1 MCVINNVA
9 RVCDNGRV
17 PKVVDHEGRRA
28 ELAAALWRV
37 ALRDGFDSVS
47 VRSVAEESAWSA
59 GALRHYFPDKTQM
72 VLFAIDVAVES
83 VRQRIGEV
91 NAAAGALST
100 ELVQAHLE
108 QLLPL
113 DGERRLE
120 SEAWF
125 ALVALAHRDPS
136 AAQRR
141 TEVDELIRG
150 AVGSAVAALEDL
162 GALGAERT
170 RTAEVMRLHA
180 LLDGMVVQLLAR
192 PPRLSPQQARDI
204 LVRHLAELSA

>member
-1 MCVINNVA
+1 M
-9 RVCDNGRV
+9 

-37 ALRDGFDSVS
+37 ALRDGFDAVS

-59 GALRHYFPDKTQM
+59 GALRHYFPDKTEM
-72 VLFAIDVAVES
+72 VLFAIDFVVES
-83 VRQRIGEV
+83 VRQRISQA
-91 NAAAGALST
+91 NAAAGSLSPQ
-100 ELVQAHLE
+100 LIQAHLE

-113 DGERRLE
+113 DDERRLE

-125 ALVALAHRDPS
+125 ALVALARGDVS

-150 AVGSAVAALEDL
+150 AVESAVAALEELGTL
-162 GALGAERT
+162 GAGRT
-170 RTAEVMRLHA
+170 RAAEAARLHA

-192 PPRLSPQQARDI
+192 PARLSPQQARDM
-204 LVRHLAELSA
+204 LVQHLAELCA

>member
-1 MCVINNVA
+1 M
-9 RVCDNGRV
+9 

-28 ELAAALWRV
+28 ELAVALWRV
-37 ALRDGFDSVS
+37 ALRDGFDAVS

-59 GALRHYFPDKTQM
+59 GALRHYFPDKTEM
-72 VLFAIDVAVES
+72 VLFAIDVVVES
-83 VRQRIGEV
+83 VRQRIGQI
-91 NAAAGALST
+91 NAASGALSPQ
-100 ELVQAHLE
+100 LVQAHLE

-113 DGERRLE
+113 DDERRLE

-141 TEVDELIRG
+141 AEVDDLIRG
-150 AVGSAVAALEDL
+150 AVESAVAALEEL
-162 GALGAERT
+162 GALSAGRTHAAE
-170 RTAEVMRLHA
+170 TARLHA

-192 PPRLSPQQARDI
+192 PARLSRQQAQDI
-204 LVRHLAELSA
+204 LVQHLAELGT

>member
-1 MCVINNVA
+1 M
-9 RVCDNGRV
+9 

-28 ELAAALWRV
+28 ELATALWRV
-37 ALRDGFDSVS
+37 ALRDGFDAVS

-59 GALRHYFPDKTQM
+59 GALRHYFPDKTEM
-72 VLFAIDVAVES
+72 VLFAIDFVVES
-83 VRQRIGEV
+83 VRRRISQA
-91 NAAAGALST
+91 NATAGSLSPQ
-100 ELVQAHLE
+100 LIQAHLE

-113 DGERRLE
+113 DDQRRLE

-125 ALVALAHRDPS
+125 ALVALARGDVS

-150 AVGSAVAALEDL
+150 AVESAVAALEELGTL
-162 GALGAERT
+162 GAGRMRAAE
-170 RTAEVMRLHA
+170 TARLHA

-192 PPRLSPQQARDI
+192 PARLSPQQARDM
-204 LVRHLAELSA
+204 LVHHLADLCA